1 MARRTRA
8 VSALSLVVLLGA
20 ASCGTQQ
27 HHTATRSSGGPSDA
41 RPAAC
46 GSSQL
51 GWKMTLL
58 PGRPRHTPTAMLS
71 AAHKGSKPCA
81 FDGYPG
87 LEFWVGKGP
96 SADAKPERSAPVH
109 LVLNPGHRIGF
120 PVFYDAVG
128 SPSESCDIL
137 AENDPRISVTPPHP
151 AAHDYGSL
159 VRLTDPRGHHVRA
172 QVCGP
177 GVPLLGAPQ
186 LH

>member
-1 MARRTRA
+1 MARRTLA
-8 VSALSLVVLLGA
+8 VSALGLVVLLGA
-20 ASCGTQQ
+20 AACGKD
-27 HHTATRSSGGPSDA
+27 HNTATQPSKGSSDA

-51 GWKMTLL
+51 SWKLALL
-58 PGRPRHTPTAMLS
+58 PGKPHHTPTAMLS
-71 AAHKGSKPCA
+71 AAHKGPRPCA

-96 SADAKPERSAPVH
+96 SADAKPKKSTPVR
-109 LVLNPGHRIGF
+109 LVLKPGHSIEF

-128 SPSESCDIL
+128 SPSESCDLL
-137 AENDPRISVTPPHP
+137 AENDPRISVTPPHH
-151 AAHDYGSL
+151 AAHDYGSR
-159 VRLTDPRGHHVRA
+159 VRLTDAEGHHVRA

-177 GVPLLGAPQ
+177 DDPLLGAPQ